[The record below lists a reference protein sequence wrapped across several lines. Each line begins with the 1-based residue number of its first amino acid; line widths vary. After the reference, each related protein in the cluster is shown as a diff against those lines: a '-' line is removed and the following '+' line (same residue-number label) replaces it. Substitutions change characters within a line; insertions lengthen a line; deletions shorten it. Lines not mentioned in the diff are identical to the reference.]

1 MPVML
6 IVLVL
11 QALEGLSPL
20 SVPQF
25 ARAHIG
31 ADTGR
36 ADYVAPIERI
46 QGP

>member
-1 MPVML
+1 MPVMF
-6 IVLVL
+6 IVLIL
-11 QALEGLSPL
+11 QALEGISPL

-31 ADTGR
+31 VDAGN
-36 ADYVAPIERI
+36 ADYVAPVERI